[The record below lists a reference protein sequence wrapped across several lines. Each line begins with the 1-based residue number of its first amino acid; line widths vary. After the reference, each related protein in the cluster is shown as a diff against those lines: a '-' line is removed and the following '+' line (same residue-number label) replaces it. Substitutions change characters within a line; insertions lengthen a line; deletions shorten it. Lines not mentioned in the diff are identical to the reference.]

1 MVKNRESGNRRRG
14 NRGKTIS
21 PLLRFSA
28 SLLIWTLT
36 CWCVTARADA
46 ASDSTDVS
54 ALIRALGE
62 GDLPARTEAIRGL
75 AGKGQEVVPDLEK
88 VVAEGSWW
96 AREGALEAL
105 AGMGEGGL
113 PVLARAARSD
123 GREEVRRFATR
134 MIGRVRRPEGR
145 EVLVEL
151 MKDARLRGVVAA
163 ALGEMG
169 DTVAIPALVRA
180 LDDRSVSVR
189 RASAAALGKL
199 QRIVHPMRD
208 SRAVGSLVRRMADS
222 HQSVRF
228 AAAGALAGIGPPAV
242 GALSGALRGADP
254 LVRALAAE
262 ALGKVGGGEV
272 VPPLLTAAEDPDW
285 GVRAAAARALG
296 LTGTP
301 SVLPRLR
308 AWLEREPDGFVIAQL
323 REAIRRIEKS

>member
-1 MVKNRESGNRRRG
+1 MVKG
-14 NRGKTIS
+14 GKLQIAKFIFFLS
-21 PLLRFSA
+21 
-28 SLLIWTLT
+28 IG
-36 CWCVTARADA
+36 VVRADA
-46 ASDSTDVS
+46 APDSTEVS
-54 ALIRALGE
+54 ALIRALDG
-62 GDLPARTEAIRGL
+62 GDLPARTEAIRRL
-75 AGKGQEVVPDLEK
+75 AGRGQEAVPDIER

-105 AGMGEGGL
+105 ARMGERGL
-113 PVLARAARSD
+113 PVLVRAARSD

-134 MIGRVRRPEGR
+134 MIGRIRRPEGR
-145 EVLVEL
+145 EVLVAL
-151 MKDARLRGVVAA
+151 MKDAHLRSVAAA
-163 ALGEMG
+163 ALGEMR
-169 DTVAIPALVRA
+169 DTVATPALVQA

-199 QRIVHPMRD
+199 CD
-208 SRAVGSLVRRMADS
+208 SRALGPLVRRMGDS

-262 ALGKVGGGEV
+262 ALGKVGGLEV

-296 LTGTP
+296 VAGTP

-308 AWLEREPDGFVIAQL
+308 AWL
-323 REAIRRIEKS
+323 